1 MREHFIQRLGELVLQ
16 DPDILLITGD
26 LGFGVFNDF
35 RENYSANFIN
45 VGVAEQQMIGLA
57 TGLALE
63 GKTTFTYSIAN
74 FAALRC
80 LEQIRNDAAYHG
92 ANVNVV
98 CIGGGFSYGALGISH
113 HATEDLAIL
122 RSIPDITVVAPC
134 GHWET
139 MAATA
144 AIAQEP
150 GTAYLR
156 LDKSAGDDS
165 EITNSESFTL
175 GRARILRPGTDCA
188 IITTGGILEEVQ
200 KAVSKAND
208 ESTQLKLTVNNLR
221 DTLEK
226 NQIDIEER
234 IQKSVAVVNDENKQ
248 LKGTVK
254 SIRDELEK
262 TQIGQEEV
270 IQKSV
275 ARVNDENK
283 QLKGTVNN
291 LRDTLEKTQI
301 DIDER
306 IQKSVASVNDVNKQL
321 KGTVN
326 SLRDRIE
333 RKEAQRLEELQ
344 LAAKIKR
351 DEHSQLEDIINTLRE
366 KLEVQNG
373 NEN

>member
-1 MREHFIQRLGELVLQ
+1 MRDHFIQRLGELVLQ

-35 RENYSANFIN
+35 RENYPANFIN
-45 VGVAEQQMIGLA
+45 VGVAEQQMTGLA

-63 GKTTFTYSIAN
+63 GKTTFTYSIGN
-74 FAALRC
+74 FATLRC

-165 EITNSESFTL
+165 AITDSESFTL
-175 GRARILRPGTDCA
+175 GCARILRPGTDCA

-200 KAVSKAND
+200 KAVA
-208 ESTQLKLTVNNLR
+208 ELSTKNIAARVISMHTIKPIDVETVMAAATETNALITVEEHTVNGGLGSAVLEVLADHEQFTRVLR
-221 DTLEK
+221 IGLESGFSSIVGS
-226 NQIDIEER
+226 QQYLR
-234 IQKSVAVVNDENKQ
+234 Q
-248 LKGTVK
+248 LYKLDAA
-254 SIRDELEK
+254 SI
-262 TQIGQEEV
+262 
-270 IQKSV
+270 
-275 ARVNDENK
+275 
-283 QLKGTVNN
+283 
-291 LRDTLEKTQI
+291 
-301 DIDER
+301 
-306 IQKSVASVNDVNKQL
+306 
-321 KGTVN
+321 
-326 SLRDRIE
+326 
-333 RKEAQRLEELQ
+333 AQRTIEFLEQ
-344 LAAKIKR
+344 
-351 DEHSQLEDIINTLRE
+351 
-366 KLEVQNG
+366 
-373 NEN
+373 

>member
-35 RENYSANFIN
+35 RENYPANFIN
-45 VGVAEQQMIGLA
+45 VGVAEQQMTGLA

-74 FAALRC
+74 FATLRC

-165 EITNSESFTL
+165 AITDSESFTL
-175 GRARILRPGTDCA
+175 GCARILRSGTDCA

-200 KAVSKAND
+200 KAVA
-208 ESTQLKLTVNNLR
+208 ELSTKNIAARVISMHTIKPIDVETVMAAATETNALITVEEHTVNGGLGSAVLEVLADHEQFTRVLR
-221 DTLEK
+221 IGLESGFSSIVGS
-226 NQIDIEER
+226 QQYLR
-234 IQKSVAVVNDENKQ
+234 Q
-248 LKGTVK
+248 LYKLDAA
-254 SIRDELEK
+254 SI
-262 TQIGQEEV
+262 
-270 IQKSV
+270 
-275 ARVNDENK
+275 
-283 QLKGTVNN
+283 
-291 LRDTLEKTQI
+291 
-301 DIDER
+301 
-306 IQKSVASVNDVNKQL
+306 
-321 KGTVN
+321 
-326 SLRDRIE
+326 
-333 RKEAQRLEELQ
+333 AQRTIEFLKQ
-344 LAAKIKR
+344 
-351 DEHSQLEDIINTLRE
+351 
-366 KLEVQNG
+366 
-373 NEN
+373 